1 MTNCIHKELE
11 TRSATLVP
19 GTLEKAKLYRKDP
32 CCHAGETTAQDCILR
47 FIGKKNLKKL
57 FVATQDKELR
67 KKARLIPCVPLV
79 YFKHNIMTLDP
90 PSEVTL
96 TKAKRVITT
105 QKENMK
111 FKPEASEKDNI
122 KKQLQEIKEMEM
134 EEKIVQ
140 RKYIYKDKERM
151 KMKIELG
158 VKRKAKGPNPLS
170 CKKKSKIEQNE
181 IHEDNEVK
189 KTRRKRKAKST
200 EPRVENSLDKE

>member
-11 TRSATLVP
+11 ARSGTLVE

-32 CCHAGETTAQDCILR
+32 CCHAGETTAQDCILK

-67 KKARLIPCVPLV
+67 KKARTIPCVPLV

-90 PSEVTL
+90 PSEATL
-96 TKAKRVITT
+96 IKAKR
-105 QKENMK
+105 KENMK

-122 KKQLQEIKEMEM
+122 KKQLQEIKEKEM

-170 CKKKSKIEQNE
+170 CKKKSKIEQMD
-181 IHEDNEVK
+181 IQRGDEVK
-189 KTRRKRKAKST
+189 KIRRKRKAKSV